1 MTGAEK
7 EEELR
12 RKEEERKQEV
22 AKSITKMEEDI
33 IEGEFDV
40 YLTFDNNFFSFLKK
54 QMSERNYQL
63 ELPKE

>member
-1 MTGAEK
+1 
-7 EEELR
+7 
-12 RKEEERKQEV
+12 
-22 AKSITKMEEDI
+22 MEEDI